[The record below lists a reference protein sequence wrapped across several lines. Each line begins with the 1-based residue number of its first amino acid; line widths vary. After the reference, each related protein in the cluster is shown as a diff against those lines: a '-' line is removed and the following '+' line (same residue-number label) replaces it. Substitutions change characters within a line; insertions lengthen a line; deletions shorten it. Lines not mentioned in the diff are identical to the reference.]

1 MTPELRDRVVN
12 RLVDMGVSNE
22 ERAFIILAALE
33 GPAAL
38 DAYLDGETGKPALP
52 ATTSSA
58 AKPAAEPPGVYVTS
72 LTVEPVR
79 EAVATAGVEKRG
91 V

>member
-33 GPAAL
+33 G
-38 DAYLDGETGKPALP
+38 PALP